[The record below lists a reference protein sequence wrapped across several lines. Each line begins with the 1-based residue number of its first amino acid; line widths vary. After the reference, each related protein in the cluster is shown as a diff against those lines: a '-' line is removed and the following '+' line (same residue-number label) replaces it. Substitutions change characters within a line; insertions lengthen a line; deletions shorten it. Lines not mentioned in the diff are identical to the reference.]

1 MRDHLT
7 SGCSGADIFH
17 SSLTT
22 QRRCGAVLQWAVGDT
37 RTRIHIEETNPGKYS
52 FGSAGNGTGSHLSG
66 ELFKLLAGVDIL
78 HVPYKGVAPALL
90 DVVSGQ
96 VSMSFPSIL
105 SGTPQ
110 WKSGKARALAVT
122 GAKRSPAVPELPT
135 MVEAGV
141 KGYESATWYGV
152 LAPARTP
159 QAIVSKLSGE
169 IVAILAQPEMRERL
183 SKEGADPVGSSLARG
198 LRGVYESRDRQ
209 VGESHSRGEDPGELI
224 VQVCA
229 PV

>member
-1 MRDHLT
+1 MLLIHP
-7 SGCSGADIFH
+7 SVGAQ
-17 SSLTT
+17 SVKELV
-22 QRRCGAVLQWAVGDT
+22 ALAKA
-37 RTRIHIEETNPGKYS
+37 NPDKYS

-90 DVVSGQ
+90 DMVAGQ

-122 GAKRSPAVPELPT
+122 GARRSPAVPELPT
-135 MVEAGV
+135 MMEAGV

-159 QAIVSKLSGE
+159 QAIVTKLSGE
-169 IVAILAQPEMRERL
+169 IVAILSQPEMRERL
-183 SKEGADPVGSSLARG
+183 SKEGADPVGSS
-198 LRGVYESRDRQ
+198 
-209 VGESHSRGEDPGELI
+209 PGDFGAYIKAETAKWGKVI
-224 VQVCA
+224 RAAKIQA
-229 PV
+229 N